1 MGVARHRSSFVHLR
15 HRNVPDRELVR
26 DLRRVARAAGRGR
39 LTGRLYATRGEFH
52 PNTLTRRFGSWNA
65 ALRAAGLPVTQLQG
79 VTDAVLFDNL
89 AAVWR
94 KIGRQP
100 TSREL
105 AGDRGLSQF
114 CDSTYRLRFGSWHN
128 ALRAFET
135 FMSDRSRGARL
146 PQLMRSRRAESRPR
160 SSRDISWRL
169 RATVLIRD
177 NCLCRM
183 CGAGPAKDPAVTLHV
198 DHIVPWS
205 KGGQTVL
212 ANLQTLCAVCNIG
225 KGDQQL
231 VTTGAG
237 GQSAGRRK
245 WRRR

>member
-1 MGVARHRSSFVHLR
+1 MGVALRPVKFVHFK
-15 HRNVPDRELVR
+15 HRNIPDRELVR
-26 DLRRVARAAGRGR
+26 DLRRVARACGRAR
-39 LTGRLYATRGEFH
+39 LTGRLYAARGKFH
-52 PNTLTRRFGSWNA
+52 PNTLTPRFGSWNA

-79 VTDAVLFDNL
+79 VTDAALFANL

-100 TSREL
+100 TGREL

-135 FMSDRSRGARL
+135 FMNDGRRGVRL
-146 PQLMRSRRAESRPR
+146 PRHIQSQRTRLRRTKSRRTKFRPR

-177 NCLCRM
+177 NC
-183 CGAGPAKDPAVTLHV
+183 
-198 DHIVPWS
+198 
-205 KGGQTVL
+205 
-212 ANLQTLCAVCNIG
+212 
-225 KGDQQL
+225 
-231 VTTGAG
+231 
-237 GQSAGRRK
+237 
-245 WRRR
+245 